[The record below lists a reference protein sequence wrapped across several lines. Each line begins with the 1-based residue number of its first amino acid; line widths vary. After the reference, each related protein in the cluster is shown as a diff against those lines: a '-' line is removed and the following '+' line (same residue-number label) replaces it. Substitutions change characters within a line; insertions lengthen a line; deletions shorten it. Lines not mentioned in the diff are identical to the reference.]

1 MTPPGTGGNVADLPR
16 GNTAPHV
23 AKDDSKQDGT
33 PINFEKSLDELESL
47 VQKMEQGGLTL
58 EESLAQFQRGI
69 ELARACQKA
78 LSEAPSPMITKSGSR

>member
-1 MTPPGTGGNVADLPR
+1 
-16 GNTAPHV
+16 V
-23 AKDDSKQDGT
+23 AKDDAKKDGT

-78 LSEAPSPMITKSGSR
+78 LSEAQQRVEVLLEKDGELGEAPFDPEQQ

>member
-1 MTPPGTGGNVADLPR
+1 
-16 GNTAPHV
+16 V
-23 AKDDSKQDGT
+23 AKDDSKQDAT

-78 LSEAPSPMITKSGSR
+78 LSEAQQRVEVLLEKDGELGEAPFDPEQQ

>member
-1 MTPPGTGGNVADLPR
+1 M
-16 GNTAPHV
+16 

-78 LSEAPSPMITKSGSR
+78 LSEAQQRVEVLLEKDGELGEAPFDPEQQ

>member
-1 MTPPGTGGNVADLPR
+1 
-16 GNTAPHV
+16 V
-23 AKDDSKQDGT
+23 AKDDSKQDAT
-33 PINFEKSLDELESL
+33 PINFEKSLDELDSL

-78 LSEAPSPMITKSGSR
+78 LSEAQQRVEVLLEKDGELGEAPFDPEQQ

>member
-1 MTPPGTGGNVADLPR
+1 M
-16 GNTAPHV
+16 
-23 AKDDSKQDGT
+23 AKDDSKQDAT

-78 LSEAPSPMITKSGSR
+78 LSEAQQRVEVLLEKDGELGEAPFDPEQQ

>member
-1 MTPPGTGGNVADLPR
+1 
-16 GNTAPHV
+16 V
-23 AKDDSKQDGT
+23 AKDKTKDGET

-78 LSEAPSPMITKSGSR
+78 LSEAQQRVEVLLEKDGELGEAPFDPEQQ